1 MDVIV
6 SEWMGYF
13 LLYESMMDSV
23 VYARD
28 KYLAPG
34 GVCMPDKMVMKVAL
48 LNDDQ
53 RLNFWDD
60 VYGFDMKHIKNKVR
74 ARYLKDPMVEH
85 YEPRQLVSKA
95 VNFKEFDCQ
104 RLAVKDLEFSAPFK
118 VRSLHCS
125 QLSLRFFYFYFGS
138 CHVLTSG
145 FGCVSLGSGVGIAGR
160 AVRRAVHVVRHA
172 LSVGVRQPGVVLHR
186 ARDQHGRGHALETD
200 DVLPRGW
207 PGAEGGRCG

>member
-1 MDVIV
+1 
-6 SEWMGYF
+6 MGYF

-118 VRSLHCS
+118 VWAS
-125 QLSLRFFYFYFGS
+125 Q
-138 CHVLTSG
+138 
-145 FGCVSLGSGVGIAGR
+145 AGR
-160 AVRRAVHVVRHA
+160 CDALCTWFDTHFLSGCDSPVSFSTGPVTNMDEATHWKQTTFYLEGGLELKEGDVVE
-172 LSVGVRQPGVVLHR
+172 GVVHCHR
-186 ARDQHGRGHALETD
+186 AKNNLRHL
-200 DVLPRGW
+200 DVVIEWAHVPTEGPRT
-207 PGAEGGRCG
+207 PTKHQAFELH